1 MEEKVVEGTELVLLV
16 ERGRRWGEYR
26 KHPPCLKAAGEK
38 RKSMQG
44 TKQKMEKGERRGFK
58 FHQDSINRRST
69 ESETPQLDTWQ
80 CSSGKGKSPGAEREV
95 LRVLR
100 PHGERRFP

>member
-1 MEEKVVEGTELVLLV
+1 MFLLAEK
-16 ERGRRWGEYR
+16 GRRWEESTE
-26 KHPPCLKAAGEK
+26 KAPPPPKKAGGEK
-38 RKSMQG
+38 VEKWKQPQGLNKKERK
-44 TKQKMEKGERRGFK
+44 EKKESLNSIK
-58 FHQDSINRRST
+58 TINRGCA